1 MDTESCCLAIIG
13 VSLDEI
19 VIPELRQ
26 AHDADGTREVC
37 ALLVSAIL
45 LKFKI
50 RSGKINIAVKVFQ
63 KT

>member
-13 VSLDEI
+13 DSLDEI
-19 VIPELRQ
+19 AIPGLRQ
-26 AHDADGTREVC
+26 AHDTDGTTEVC

-45 LKFKI
+45 LKIKI